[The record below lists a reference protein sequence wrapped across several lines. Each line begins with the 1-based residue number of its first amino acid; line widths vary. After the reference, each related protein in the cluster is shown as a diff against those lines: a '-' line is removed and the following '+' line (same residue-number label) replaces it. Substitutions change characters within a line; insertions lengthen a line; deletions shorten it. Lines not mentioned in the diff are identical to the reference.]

1 MTHRKLTFDKD
12 FAKFFV
18 TVVILIQCML
28 TSIWSI
34 KLQFP
39 YVSANLV
46 SSYIGVLWMVS
57 GSYGIGKL
65 FLIFNAMALLDE
77 IVMLIVVLTLQ
88 SKYGETEVIRTT
100 VCEIVK
106 IIFRVMIIPLAT
118 KFLSVSRKL
127 STSKMFK

>member
-1 MTHRKLTFDKD
+1 
-12 FAKFFV
+12 
-18 TVVILIQCML
+18 
-28 TSIWSI
+28 
-34 KLQFP
+34 
-39 YVSANLV
+39 
-46 SSYIGVLWMVS
+46 
-57 GSYGIGKL
+57 
-65 FLIFNAMALLDE
+65 MALLDE

-100 VCEIVK
+100 VCEIVT